1 MISRSLRFAAAALL
15 LAVSALAH
23 AQLSM
28 RDDLGRSIVV
38 KKPATRIVTLAPFL
52 TEIAFAAGAGD
63 LVVGVDSMSEYPPEV
78 KTLEQLRTGAQFS
91 LDQVALLKPDLVLAW
106 RDGIRREDVD
116 AMAAFGATV
125 FVAQA
130 RQLEDVPRLMTAV
143 ATLTG
148 RNALAAATAFNARLE
163 HLRREN
169 AGKPR
174 VTTFLEIWNR
184 PLTTVTGAHFLT
196 QALEICRGE
205 NVFRHLTGLAPRV
218 SWDEVQ
224 ELNPYVIVG
233 AGSATNA
240 EEFRSNWVLR
250 QQLSA
255 VKSDRLVFVDAD
267 TIMRPTPRTPEGIQ
281 QLCAGLDRARGTV
294 TAMSPL
300 PPAPQPTPRAAAA
313 APAPGSTAPASPTP
327 APPPPAAQPTP
338 SGQRPSQFG
347 L

>member
-1 MISRSLRFAAAALL
+1 MISRTLRFTVSAFV
-15 LAVSALAH
+15 LAVSTLAH
-23 AQLSM
+23 AQLTM
-28 RDDLGRSIVV
+28 RDDLGRTVVV

-78 KTLEQLRTGAQFS
+78 RSLEQVKTGAQFV
-91 LDQVALLKPDLVLAW
+91 LDQIALIKPDLVLAW

-116 AMAAFGATV
+116 AMAAFGAVV

-148 RNALAAATAFNARLE
+148 RSALASTTAFNQRLE

-169 AGKPR
+169 AAKPR
-174 VTTFLEIWNR
+174 VSAFLEIWNR

-233 AGSATNA
+233 AGSAANA
-240 EEFRSNWVLR
+240 EEFRANWVLR

-300 PPAPQPTPRAAAA
+300 PPAPQPAPRGSVATPAPGPTAA
-313 APAPGSTAPASPTP
+313 APATP
-327 APPPPAAQPTP
+327 APTPPAAQPIP